1 MRALD
6 VPDKSARVHQF
17 HRNTLIALKEML
29 GAAGLAHPRELGPE
43 HVIRRVSATEVRS
56 LAALHHW
63 ARPGELL
70 SGVPDHPV
78 FKVFWDVAV
87 PTASR
92 RHSTTL
98 SLRGSKI
105 RVEPELESSHF
116 PTRRT
121 SWNCPLQLAAEV
133 QRNVLAAL
141 AEDIGGGDL
150 TALLTPPQALT
161 GHRDQPRSAV
171 LAGTAWF
178 DACFRQLDPKDRDSL
193 EPARRRHH
201 SAGQTLCE
209 IEANTRALLTAERA
223 ALNFLQLLSATA
235 TVTRLY
241 VDAVAGTG
249 ARIVDTRKTLPGLR
263 LAQKYAVTCGGGSN
277 HRLGL
282 YDGIL
287 IKENH
292 IMAAGGVT
300 AALVQ
305 ATAIGRKDV
314 FIQIEV
320 ETLEQLAEALD
331 AGATMILLDNMDLA
345 QMRQAVGLT
354 AGRAE
359 LEASGGV
366 SLETVRAIAETGVDR
381 ISIGG
386 LTKNVRAIDLSLRH
400 SEG

>member
-1 MRALD
+1 ME
-6 VPDKSARVHQF
+6 F
-17 HRNTLIALKEML
+17 
-29 GAAGLAHPRELGPE
+29 
-43 HVIRRVSATEVRS
+43 
-56 LAALHHW
+56 
-63 ARPGELL
+63 
-70 SGVPDHPV
+70 
-78 FKVFWDVAV
+78 
-87 PTASR
+87 
-92 RHSTTL
+92 
-98 SLRGSKI
+98 
-105 RVEPELESSHF
+105 
-116 PTRRT
+116 
-121 SWNCPLQLAAEV
+121 PLQLAAEV

-141 AEDIGGGDL
+141 VEDIGGGDL
-150 TALLTPPQALT
+150 TALLTSAS
-161 GHRDQPRSAV
+161 RRSQGTVVSREDAV

-178 DACFRQLDPKDRDSL
+178 DACFRYLDPLTVIRWHAGDG
-193 EPARRRHH
+193 EPIV
-201 SAGQTLCE
+201 AGQVLCE
-209 IEANTRALLTAERA
+209 IEASTRALLTAERA

-235 TVTRLY
+235 TATRLY
-241 VDAVAGTG
+241 VNAIAGTG

-263 LAQKYAVTCGGGSN
+263 LAQKYAVTCGGGGN

-300 AALVQ
+300 AALEQ
-305 ATAIGRKDV
+305 ARAIGRDDV

-331 AGATMILLDNMDLA
+331 AAATMILLDNMNLH

>member
-1 MRALD
+1 MD
-6 VPDKSARVHQF
+6 F
-17 HRNTLIALKEML
+17 
-29 GAAGLAHPRELGPE
+29 
-43 HVIRRVSATEVRS
+43 
-56 LAALHHW
+56 
-63 ARPGELL
+63 
-70 SGVPDHPV
+70 
-78 FKVFWDVAV
+78 
-87 PTASR
+87 
-92 RHSTTL
+92 
-98 SLRGSKI
+98 
-105 RVEPELESSHF
+105 
-116 PTRRT
+116 
-121 SWNCPLQLAAEV
+121 PLQLAAEV

-150 TALLTPPQALT
+150 TALLSPASK
-161 GHRDQPRSAV
+161 RSLGTVVSREDAV

-178 DACFRQLDPKDRDSL
+178 DSCFRRLDPLTEIRWNLRDG
-193 EPARRRHH
+193 ETIT
-201 SAGQTLCE
+201 AGATVCE
-209 IEANTRALLTAERA
+209 IESSTRALLSAERA

-235 TVTRLY
+235 TATRLY

-263 LAQKYAVTCGGGSN
+263 LAQKYAVTCGGGKN

-292 IMAAGGVT
+292 IIAAGGVT
-300 AALVQ
+300 AALQQ
-305 ATAIGRKDV
+305 ARAIGRNDV

-331 AGATMILLDNMDLA
+331 ADARMILLDNMDLA

-386 LTKNVRAIDLSLRH
+386 LTKNVRAVDLSLRH

>member
-1 MRALD
+1 M
-6 VPDKSARVHQF
+6 
-17 HRNTLIALKEML
+17 
-29 GAAGLAHPRELGPE
+29 EL
-43 HVIRRVSATEVRS
+43 
-56 LAALHHW
+56 
-63 ARPGELL
+63 
-70 SGVPDHPV
+70 
-78 FKVFWDVAV
+78 
-87 PTASR
+87 
-92 RHSTTL
+92 
-98 SLRGSKI
+98 
-105 RVEPELESSHF
+105 
-116 PTRRT
+116 
-121 SWNCPLQLAAEV
+121 PLQLAAEV
-133 QRNVLAAL
+133 ERNVLAAL

-150 TALLTPPQALT
+150 TALLTPA
-161 GHRDQPRSAV
+161 GKRSRGTVITRENAV
-171 LAGTAWF
+171 LCGTAWF
-178 DACFRQLDPKDRDSL
+178 DACFRRLDAKATIRWHAHDG
-193 EPARRRHH
+193 AAVTAG
-201 SAGQTLCE
+201 SALCD
-209 IEANTRALLTAERA
+209 IEANTRALLTAERP

-235 TVTRLY
+235 TATRLY
-241 VDAVAGTG
+241 VDAIAGTR

-292 IMAAGGVT
+292 IMAAGGI
-300 AALVQ
+300 APALDQ
-305 ATAIGRKDV
+305 ARAIGRGDV

-320 ETLEQLAEALD
+320 ETIEQLAEALD
-331 AGATMILLDNMDLA
+331 AGARMILLDNMDLA

>member
-1 MRALD
+1 ME
-6 VPDKSARVHQF
+6 F
-17 HRNTLIALKEML
+17 
-29 GAAGLAHPRELGPE
+29 
-43 HVIRRVSATEVRS
+43 
-56 LAALHHW
+56 
-63 ARPGELL
+63 
-70 SGVPDHPV
+70 
-78 FKVFWDVAV
+78 
-87 PTASR
+87 
-92 RHSTTL
+92 
-98 SLRGSKI
+98 
-105 RVEPELESSHF
+105 
-116 PTRRT
+116 
-121 SWNCPLQLAAEV
+121 PLQLAAEV

-150 TALLTPPQALT
+150 TALLSPA
-161 GHRDQPRSAV
+161 DKRSLGTVVSREDAV

-178 DACFRQLDPKDRDSL
+178 DSSFRRLDPLTEIRWNLRDGDTVRSG
-193 EPARRRHH
+193 EVV
-201 SAGQTLCE
+201 CE

-235 TVTRLY
+235 TVTRLH
-241 VDAVAGTG
+241 VDAIAGTG

-292 IMAAGGVT
+292 IVAAGGVT
-300 AALVQ
+300 AALEQ
-305 ATAIGRKDV
+305 ARAIGRSDV

-331 AGATMILLDNMDLA
+331 AGARMILLDNMDLH